1 MSANTDLLGDPVFTG
16 QRSENDYYPTPL
28 QCIDPLMALIDWDAV
43 KSFREPCR
51 GKARMIFD
59 RVPVANKQWA
69 EIDEGVDYLEND
81 LEGVDLIIT
90 NPPFSIALDFLS
102 QSLMEAQTVCY
113 LLRMSFL
120 GSQGRHS
127 FWKANPLT
135 HLAVISEKG
144 RPSFTGKG
152 TDNSEYAWFIWD
164 KAGIVKRPP
173 GVFVI

>member
-1 MSANTDLLGDPVFTG
+1 MSETDLFGDPLFMG
-16 QRSENDYYPTPL
+16 DRSENDYYPTPL
-28 QCIDPLMALIDWDAV
+28 QCIDPLIALIDWDAV

-51 GKARMIFD
+51 GRAKMIFD
-59 RVPVANKQWA
+59 RVPMDNKQWA
-69 EIDEGVDYLEND
+69 EIDEGVDYLGEAFD
-81 LEGVDLIIT
+81 DVDLIIT
-90 NPPFSIALDFLS
+90 NPPFSIALDFLT
-102 QSLMEAQTVCY
+102 QSLGESQTVCY
-113 LLRMSFL
+113 LLRLGFL
-120 GSQGRHS
+120 GSIDRHA

-164 KAGIVKRPP
+164 KAGIVKHPP